1 MSHTPTP
8 TQPETLAPHIN
19 VLRGHLLATL
29 ADLRSRSNPMEPDRA
44 RAVATVASVLVDT
57 AKVEIDY
64 LRLTGNDNSGF
75 IDGAYSP
82 PAQALPAPA
91 EPEKKGVDRRV
102 AGVTKHTCADE

>member
-1 MSHTPTP
+1 MSHTP

-19 VLRGHLLATL
+19 VLRGHLATL

-44 RAVATVASVLVDT
+44 RAVAT
-57 AKVEIDY
+57 VEIDY

>member
-91 EPEKKGVDRRV
+91 EPEKKGVGRRV

>member
-1 MSHTPTP
+1 MSHTP
-8 TQPETLAPHIN
+8 TQPETLAPYIN

>member
-1 MSHTPTP
+1 MSHTTAP

-91 EPEKKGVDRRV
+91 EPYKKGVDRRV
-102 AGVTKHTCADE
+102 AWRDQAHLCG

>member
-8 TQPETLAPHIN
+8 TQPEPLAPHIN

-82 PAQALPAPA
+82 APDALPAPVEQIA
-91 EPEKKGVDRRV
+91 VKKEGT
-102 AGVTKHTCADE
+102 AA